1 MNKDEQ
7 KKLDEVKKSWGDAC
21 VVLISFLFIV
31 WFNWVLW
38 QGNFWSYIALAVAI
52 ILIALFVLTP
62 LIIAVSDTIE
72 YIKER
77 RKPIDPPD
85 DIYECESDDDIAE
98 KQQAIADAI
107 DSRIKEKE
115 FINKEE

>member
-1 MNKDEQ
+1 MDKFDLL
-7 KKLDEVKKSWGDAC
+7 KAWCKPLT
-21 VVLISFLFIV
+21 LLFIILMIR
-31 WFNWVLW
+31 WIDYSIEHE
-38 QGNFWSYIALAVAI
+38 GFWYKHGT
-52 ILIALFVLTP
+52 LILFVLTP